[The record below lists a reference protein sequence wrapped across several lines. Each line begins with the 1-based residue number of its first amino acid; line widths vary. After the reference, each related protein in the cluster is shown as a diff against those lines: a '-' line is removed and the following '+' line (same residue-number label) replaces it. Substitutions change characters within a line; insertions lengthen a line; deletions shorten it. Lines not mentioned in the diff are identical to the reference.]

1 MENNY
6 DKCNKKLKKIKLQNF
21 VEKES
26 CAANEYISMCK
37 ENLKYVF
44 KDVNEGS
51 TAISKFIL
59 F

>member
-1 MENNY
+1 MENNIN
-6 DKCNKKLKKIKLQNF
+6 KCNKKLKKIKLQSS
-21 VEKES
+21 VAKEN
-26 CAANEYISMCK
+26 CAANEYISTCK

>member
-1 MENNY
+1 MKNNNE
-6 DKCNKKLKKIKLQNF
+6 KCNKKLKKIKLQNF